1 MTTENY
7 YNPIQII
14 KNSSFSTQNGID
26 RFPGEMVEL
35 DSDQIF
41 INGKE
46 CRASIYAWFDK
57 KIVSKGRLCN
67 NYIITYEG
75 NIIITDYFF
84 EAAETYKYIIETYK
98 EK

>member
-7 YNPIQII
+7 YDPKQII

-41 INGKE
+41 IKGE
-46 CRASIYAWFDK
+46 ERVARIYAWFDK
-57 KIVSKGRLCN
+57 KRVDKGRLCN
-67 NYIITYEG
+67 NYIVTYAC
-75 NIIITDYFF
+75 NIIIVDYFF
-84 EAAETYKYIIETYK
+84 EAVETYKYIIETYK
-98 EK
+98 QD